1 MAYIHNKPDI
11 KVNDCDPQKVKEMLM
26 KYGYGCPGHKYM
38 CEDIDSEFTTAQKEA
53 AESFNQTMKEFEE
66 NVKKA
71 AKIRDEKYSIP
82 YPILDEVK
90 KILGG
95 DRRSDYGEANASF
108 KRIADY
114 WNAYLCHKRDKI
126 DSAAHEEDLPYEF
139 LRGAY
144 LTGHDVA
151 ILMILF
157 KIAREENKHKHD
169 NLADIIGYAT
179 LADNMEE

>member
-38 CEDIDSEFTTAQKEA
+38 CEDIDEQS
-53 AESFNQTMKEFEE
+53 
-66 NVKKA
+66 VKK
-71 AKIRDEKYSIP
+71 KP
-82 YPILDEVK
+82 YPILEEVK

-126 DSAAHEEDLPYEF
+126 DKSAHEEDLPYEF

-151 ILMILF
+151 MLMILF

>member
-1 MAYIHNKPDI
+1 MAYIHNQQQI
-11 KVNDCDPQKVKEMLM
+11 KLDDCDIRKQKEMFM
-26 KYGYGCPGHKYM
+26 KYGYGCPDNKYM

-53 AESFNQTMKEFEE
+53 AEQFTKNCRNITNM
-66 NVKKA
+66 
-71 AKIRDEKYSIP
+71 RDKMSQASK
-82 YPILDEVK
+82 YPILEEVE

-126 DSAAHEEDLPYEF
+126 DNAAHEEDLPYEF

-144 LTGHDVA
+144 LTSHDVA
-151 ILMILF
+151 MLMILF

-169 NLADIIGYAT
+169 NLTDIIGYAT

>member
-11 KVNDCDPQKVKEMLM
+11 KVDDCGTQKIKEMFM
-26 KYGYGCPGHKYM
+26 KYGYGCPGNKYM
-38 CEDIDSEFTTAQKEA
+38 CEDIDEQS
-53 AESFNQTMKEFEE
+53 
-66 NVKKA
+66 VKK
-71 AKIRDEKYSIP
+71 KP
-82 YPILDEVK
+82 YLILEEVE

-126 DSAAHEEDLPYEF
+126 DEAAHEEDLPYEF

-144 LTGHDVA
+144 LTSRDVA
-151 ILMILF
+151 MMMILF
-157 KIAREENKHKHD
+157 KIAR
-169 NLADIIGYAT
+169 
-179 LADNMEE
+179 

>member
-11 KVNDCDPQKVKEMLM
+11 KVNDCDTQKIKEMFM
-26 KYGYGCPGHKYM
+26 KYGYGSPGHKYM
-38 CEDIDSEFTTAQKEA
+38 CEDIDEQSTQK
-53 AESFNQTMKEFEE
+53 K
-66 NVKKA
+66 
-71 AKIRDEKYSIP
+71 P
-82 YPILDEVK
+82 YPILEEVE

-114 WNAYLCHKRDKI
+114 WNAYLCHKRDLV
-126 DSAAHEEDLPYEF
+126 DQSAREEDLPYEF

-144 LTGHDVA
+144 LTGHDIA
-151 ILMILF
+151 MLMILF

-169 NLADIIGYAT
+169 NLADIIGYAV
-179 LADNMEE
+179 LADKMEE

>member
-11 KVNDCDPQKVKEMLM
+11 KVDKCNTQKVKEMFM
-26 KYGYGCPGHKYM
+26 KYGYGCPGNKYM
-38 CEDIDSEFTTAQKEA
+38 CEDIDEQS
-53 AESFNQTMKEFEE
+53 
-66 NVKKA
+66 VKK
-71 AKIRDEKYSIP
+71 KP
-82 YPILDEVK
+82 YPILEEVE
-90 KILGG
+90 KILSG
-95 DRRSDYGEANASF
+95 DKRSDYGEANTSF

-126 DSAAHEEDLPYEF
+126 DNAAHEEDLPYEF
-139 LRGAY
+139 LRGVY

-151 ILMILF
+151 MLMILF

-179 LADNMEE
+179 LADNMEK

>member
-1 MAYIHNKPDI
+1 MAYIHNQQEI
-11 KVNDCDPQKVKEMLM
+11 KVDGCDTKKIKEMFM
-26 KYGYGCPGHKYM
+26 KYGYGCPGNKYM
-38 CEDIDSEFTTAQKEA
+38 CEDINEQS
-53 AESFNQTMKEFEE
+53 
-66 NVKKA
+66 VKK
-71 AKIRDEKYSIP
+71 KS
-82 YPILDEVK
+82 YPILEEVE

-126 DSAAHEEDLPYEF
+126 DNAAHEEDLPYEF

-144 LTGHDVA
+144 LTGRDVA
-151 ILMILF
+151 MLMILF

>member
-1 MAYIHNKPDI
+1 MAYIHNQQDI
-11 KVNDCDPQKVKEMLM
+11 KVDDCDTKKIKEMFM
-26 KYGYGCPGHKYM
+26 KYGYRCPGNKYV
-38 CEDIDSEFTTAQKEA
+38 CEDIDEQS
-53 AESFNQTMKEFEE
+53 
-66 NVKKA
+66 VKK
-71 AKIRDEKYSIP
+71 KPYSI
-82 YPILDEVK
+82 LKEVE

-95 DRRSDYGEANASF
+95 DRRSDYGEASASF

-126 DSAAHEEDLPYEF
+126 DKTAHEEDLPYEF

-144 LTGHDVA
+144 LTGHDIA
-151 ILMILF
+151 MLMILF

-179 LADNMEE
+179 LADEMEE

>member
-1 MAYIHNKPDI
+1 MAYIHNHK
-11 KVNDCDPQKVKEMLM
+11 DPKINEELLKGCKCTQQKMKEVLM
-26 KYGYGCPGHKYM
+26 KYGYN
-38 CEDIDSEFTTAQKEA
+38 CEDIDSKDEIEK
-53 AESFNQTMKEFEE
+53 QTMKEFEE

-82 YPILDEVK
+82 YPILEEVK

-95 DRRSDYGEANASF
+95 DRKSDYGEANASF

-114 WNAYLCHKRDKI
+114 WNAYLCHKRDI
-126 DSAAHEEDLPYEF
+126 VDNSAREEELPYEF
-139 LRGAY
+139 LSGAY
-144 LTGHDVA
+144 LTNRDVA
-151 ILMILF
+151 MLMILF

>member
-1 MAYIHNKPDI
+1 MAYIHNQRDP
-11 KVNDCDPQKVKEMLM
+11 KVDESLLKGCNCTRQQMKEILM
-26 KYGYGCPGHKYM
+26 KYGYN
-38 CEDIDSEFTTAQKEA
+38 CEDIDEKS
-53 AESFNQTMKEFEE
+53 
-66 NVKKA
+66 VKK
-71 AKIRDEKYSIP
+71 KS
-82 YPILDEVK
+82 YPILEEVE

-95 DRRSDYGEANASF
+95 DRRSDYGEASASF

-126 DSAAHEEDLPYEF
+126 DRAAHEEDLPYEF
-139 LRGAY
+139 LRGEY

-151 ILMILF
+151 MLMILF

-179 LADNMEE
+179 LADEMEE

>member
-1 MAYIHNKPDI
+1 MALIPRHK
-11 KVNDCDPQKVKEMLM
+11 DPIVDEELLKGCKCTQQQMKEVLM
-26 KYGYGCPGHKYM
+26 KYGYN
-38 CEDIDSEFTTAQKEA
+38 CEDIDEKST
-53 AESFNQTMKEFEE
+53 
-66 NVKKA
+66 KK
-71 AKIRDEKYSIP
+71 KS
-82 YPILDEVK
+82 YPILEEVE

-95 DRRSDYGEANASF
+95 DRRDSYGEANASF

-144 LTGHDVA
+144 LTGHDIA
-151 ILMILF
+151 MLMILF

-169 NLADIIGYAT
+169 NLVDIIGYAT

>member
-11 KVNDCDPQKVKEMLM
+11 KVNDCDPQKVKEMLV

-53 AESFNQTMKEFEE
+53 AEQFTKNCRKMTITHNEMSQASK
-66 NVKKA
+66 
-71 AKIRDEKYSIP
+71 
-82 YPILDEVK
+82 YPILEEVE

-151 ILMILF
+151 MLMILF
-157 KIAREENKHKHD
+157 KIAREENTHKHD
-169 NLADIIGYAT
+169 NAVDIIGYAT